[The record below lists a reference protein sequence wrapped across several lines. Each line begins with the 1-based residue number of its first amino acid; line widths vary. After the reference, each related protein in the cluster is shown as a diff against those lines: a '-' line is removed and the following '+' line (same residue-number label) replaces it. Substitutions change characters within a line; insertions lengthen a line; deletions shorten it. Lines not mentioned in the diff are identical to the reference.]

1 MKRFFQ
7 LFLLICLFSQIN
19 LLHAKKAPNW
29 VTNRPIDNEFYIGIG
44 HASKVKGSNDH
55 IERATSEALKNLS
68 SEITVNISGEV
79 VSSMIEKSGMLEEEL
94 KSKIRSTTEAELEGY
109 ELVEQWQDK
118 KEYWIYYR
126 LSRIK
131 YQLAREE
138 KINKAVSLALD
149 LFTQAKKC
157 EQNREYDKALLLFL
171 QSLKPIEKYIGE
183 TLETNYL
190 GQSIYLNNEIY
201 LSIHNILSNI
211 ELKPLKNNIEAKRNK
226 SVKQPIKI
234 TAFYLDTEQ
243 ISISNLPIL
252 FSFKRGEGD
261 LIKNVKTNMNGV
273 ASSKISKIISSEK
286 MQILNAEL
294 DISKLI
300 NQDSTSLVY
309 QNILKTFPI
318 PSTRIILN
326 VTGLLIFIESEE
338 INLGKE
344 LDVLHIEPKI
354 KESLSDKG
362 FSFTEDMAGADIYIT
377 IKARSREGSEM
388 FGMYSTFVDVTVSA
402 MEMSSGEEIY
412 KNIFNN
418 VSGQG
423 LNAEKAGLK
432 AFENAAEKISENIVP
447 KIIQTAVNEK

>member
-7 LFLLICLFSQIN
+7 ILLLICLFFHII
-19 LLHAKKAPNW
+19 LLHAKKTPDW

-44 HASKVKGSNDH
+44 HASKIKGSNDH
-55 IERATSEALKNLS
+55 IERATSEALKNLA

-126 LSRIK
+126 LSKVR
-131 YQLAREE
+131 YQVAREE
-138 KINKAVSLALD
+138 KINKAISLALD
-149 LFTQAKKC
+149 LFTQAKRS
-157 EQNREYDKALLLFL
+157 EQNREYNKALLLLL

-201 LSIHNILSNI
+201 LSIQNILSNI

-226 SVKQPIKI
+226 AVKQPIKI
-234 TAFYLDTEQ
+234 TASYLDTEQ
-243 ISISNLPIL
+243 IPISNLPIV
-252 FSFKRGEGD
+252 FSFTRGEGD
-261 LIKNVKTNMNGV
+261 LISNVKTNMSGI
-273 ASSKISKIISSEK
+273 ASSKISKVTSSDK

-300 NQDSTSLVY
+300 NQDSTSFVY

-354 KESLSDKG
+354 KESFSEKG
-362 FSFTEDMAGADIYIT
+362 FFFTDDMSMSDIYIT
-377 IKARSREGSEM
+377 IKARSREGSKM

-402 MEMSSGEEIY
+402 LEMSSGEEIY
-412 KNIFNN
+412 KNVFNN

-423 LNAEKAGLK
+423 LDAEKAGLK
-432 AFENAAEKISENIVP
+432 AFENSAEKISKNMVP
-447 KIIQTAVNEK
+447 KIIQTAGQ

>member
-1 MKRFFQ
+1 MKRYFQ
-7 LFLLICLFSQIN
+7 LLLLICLLSQIN
-19 LLHAKKAPNW
+19 LLHAKKTPDW

-44 HASKVKGSNDH
+44 HASKVKGVNDH
-55 IERATSEALKNLS
+55 IEKATSEALKNLA

-79 VSSMIEKSGMLEEEL
+79 VSSMIEKSGILEEEL

-118 KEYWIYYR
+118 KSYWIYYR
-126 LSRIK
+126 LSKVK

-138 KINKAVSLALD
+138 KISNSVSLALD
-149 LFTQAKKC
+149 LFSQAKKS
-157 EQNREYDKALLLFL
+157 EQNKEYDKALLMFL

-183 TLETNYL
+183 TLETKYL

-201 LSIHNILSNI
+201 LSIQNILSNI
-211 ELKPLKNNIEAKRNK
+211 ELKPVTNNINAKRNK
-226 SVKQPIKI
+226 SVMQPVEV
-234 TAFYLDTEQ
+234 TAFYHDTEQ
-243 ISISNLPIL
+243 GCISNLPIL

-261 LIKNVKTNMNGV
+261 LIKNVKTNMNGI
-273 ASSKISKIISSEK
+273 ASSKISKITSSEK

-300 NQDSTSLVY
+300 DQDSTSFVY
-309 QNILKTFPI
+309 QNILKTFPM
-318 PSTRIILN
+318 PSARIILN

-338 INLGKE
+338 INLGAE

-354 KESLSDKG
+354 KENLSEKG
-362 FSFTEDMAGADIYIT
+362 FSFTDDKSKSDIYIT

-402 MEMSSGEEIY
+402 LEMSSGEEIY
-412 KNIFNN
+412 KNVFNN
-418 VSGQG
+418 ISGQG
-423 LNAEKAGLK
+423 LSAEKAGLK
-432 AFENAAEKISENIVP
+432 AFEIVAGKISENMVP
-447 KIIQTAVNEK
+447 KIIQTAGQ

>member
-7 LFLLICLFSQIN
+7 LLLLICLFSQIN
-19 LLHAKKAPNW
+19 NLLHAKKTPDW
-29 VTNRPIDNEFYIGIG
+29 VTNRPIDKEFYIGIG
-44 HASKVKGSNDH
+44 HASKVKDSNDH
-55 IERATSEALKNLS
+55 IEKATSDALKNLA

-79 VSSMIEKSGMLEEEL
+79 VSSMIEKSGILEEEL
-94 KSKIRSTTEAELEGY
+94 KSKIRSTTEAELEEY

-118 KEYWIYYR
+118 KNYWIYFR

-149 LFTQAKKC
+149 QFSKGKTY
-157 EQNREYDKALLLFL
+157 EQNKQYDKALLLFL

-201 LSIHNILSNI
+201 LSIQNILSNI
-211 ELKPLKNNIEAKRNK
+211 ELKPLKSNIEAKRNK
-226 SVKQPIKI
+226 SVRQPIKVEALYFDAELTPI
-234 TAFYLDTEQ
+234 P
-243 ISISNLPIL
+243 NLPIL
-252 FSFKRGEGD
+252 FSFKRGGGD
-261 LIKNVKTNMNGV
+261 LIKNVRTNMNGI
-273 ASSKISKIISSEK
+273 ASSKISKITSSEK

-300 NQDSTSLVY
+300 NQDSTSFVY

-318 PSTRIILN
+318 ASTKIIIN

-354 KESLSDKG
+354 KESFSEKG
-362 FSFTEDMAGADIYIT
+362 FSFTDDMNKADIYVT
-377 IKARSREGSEM
+377 IKAKSREGSEM

-402 MEMSSGEEIY
+402 LEMSSGEEIY
-412 KNIFNN
+412 KNVFNN

-432 AFENAAEKISENIVP
+432 AFENAAGKISENMVP
-447 KIIQTAVNEK
+447 IIIQTAGQ

>member
-7 LFLLICLFSQIN
+7 ILLLMCLFSQIN
-19 LLHAKKAPNW
+19 LLHAKKAPDW

-55 IERATSEALKNLS
+55 IERATSEALKNLA

-79 VSSMIEKSGMLEEEL
+79 VSSMIEKSGILEEEL

-109 ELVEQWQDK
+109 ELVEQWQDR

-126 LSRIK
+126 LSKIK

-149 LFTQAKKC
+149 LFSQAKKS

-201 LSIHNILSNI
+201 ISIQNILSNI
-211 ELKPLKNNIEAKRNK
+211 ELKPLKNNIKAKRNQ

-243 ISISNLPIL
+243 VPIPNLPIL
-252 FSFKRGEGD
+252 FGFKRGEGD
-261 LIKNVKTNMNGV
+261 LIKNMKTNMNGI
-273 ASSKISKIISSEK
+273 ASCRISKVTSSEK

-300 NQDSTSLVY
+300 NQDSTSFVY

-344 LDVLHIEPKI
+344 LSVLHIEPKI
-354 KESLSDKG
+354 KESFAEKG
-362 FSFTEDMAGADIYIT
+362 FSFTDDMAGADIYIT

-388 FGMYSTFVDVTVSA
+388 FGMYSTFVDVSVSA
-402 MEMSSGEEIY
+402 LEMSSGEEIY
-412 KNIFNN
+412 KNVFNN
-418 VSGQG
+418 VTGQG

-432 AFENAAEKISENIVP
+432 AFENAAGKISENIVP
-447 KIIQTAVNEK
+447 KIIQTAGQ

>member
-7 LFLLICLFSQIN
+7 ILLLICLFFQIN
-19 LLHAKKAPNW
+19 LLHAEKTPDW
-29 VTNRPIDNEFYIGIG
+29 VTNRPINNEFYIGIG
-44 HASKVKGSNDH
+44 HASKIKGSNDH
-55 IERATSEALKNLS
+55 IEKATSEALKNLA

-118 KEYWIYYR
+118 KDYWIYYR
-126 LSRIK
+126 LSKVR
-131 YQLAREE
+131 YQVAREE
-138 KINKAVSLALD
+138 KINKAISLALD
-149 LFTQAKKC
+149 LFTQAKKS

-183 TLETNYL
+183 TLETKYL
-190 GQSIYLNNEIY
+190 GQNIYLNNEIY
-201 LSIHNILSNI
+201 LSIQNILSNI
-211 ELKPLKNNIEAKRNK
+211 ELKPIKNNIEAKRNK
-226 SVKQPIKI
+226 AVKQSIQVI
-234 TAFYLDTEQ
+234 ASYYETEQ

-261 LIKNVKTNMNGV
+261 LISNVKTNMNGI
-273 ASSKISKIISSEK
+273 ASSKISKITSSDK

-300 NQDSTSLVY
+300 NQDSTSFVY

-354 KESLSDKG
+354 KESFSEKG
-362 FSFTEDMAGADIYIT
+362 FSFADDIAGSDIYIT

-388 FGMYSTFVDVTVSA
+388 FGMYSSFVDVTVSA
-402 MEMSSGEEIY
+402 LEMSSGEEIY
-412 KNIFNN
+412 KNVFNN

-423 LNAEKAGLK
+423 LDAEKSGLK
-432 AFENAAEKISENIVP
+432 AFENAAGKISESMVP
-447 KIIQTAVNEK
+447 KIIQTAGQ

>member
-1 MKRFFQ
+1 MKRLFQ
-7 LFLLICLFSQIN
+7 ILLLICLFFQVN

-29 VTNRPIDNEFYIGIG
+29 VTNRPIDKEFYIGIG
-44 HASKVKGSNDH
+44 HASKIKGSNDH
-55 IERATSEALKNLS
+55 IEKATSEALKNLA

-79 VSSMIEKSGMLEEEL
+79 VSSMIEKSGILEEEL
-94 KSKIRSTTEAELEGY
+94 KSKIRSTTEAELDGY

-126 LSRIK
+126 LSKIK

-149 LFTQAKKC
+149 LFSKAKKS

-183 TLETNYL
+183 TLETKYL

-201 LSIHNILSNI
+201 LSIQNILSNI
-211 ELKPLKNNIEAKRNK
+211 ELESVTNNIEAKRNK
-226 SVKQPIKI
+226 AVKQSIKI
-234 TAFYLDTEQ
+234 TAYYLDTEQ
-243 ISISNLPIL
+243 IPIPNLPIL
-252 FSFKRGEGD
+252 FGFKRGEGD
-261 LIKNVKTNMNGV
+261 LIKNVKTNMYGV
-273 ASSKISKIISSEK
+273 ASSKISKITSSEK

-300 NQDSTSLVY
+300 NQDSTSFVY
-309 QNILKTFPI
+309 QNILKTFPM

-344 LDVLHIEPKI
+344 LKVLHIEPKI
-354 KESLSDKG
+354 KESFSEKG
-362 FSFTEDMAGADIYIT
+362 FSFTDDMAGADIYIM

-402 MEMSSGEEIY
+402 LEMSSGEEIY
-412 KNIFNN
+412 KNVFNN

-432 AFENAAEKISENIVP
+432 AFENVAEKISENMVP
-447 KIIQTAVNEK
+447 KIIQIVGQ

>member
-7 LFLLICLFSQIN
+7 ILLLICLFFQIN
-19 LLHAKKAPNW
+19 LLHAKKVPDW

-44 HASKVKGSNDH
+44 HASKVKGSSDH
-55 IERATSEALKNLS
+55 IERATSEALKNLA

-79 VSSMIEKSGMLEEEL
+79 ISSMIEKSGILEEEL

-118 KEYWIYYR
+118 KDYWIYYR
-126 LSRIK
+126 LSKVK

-138 KINKAVSLALD
+138 KINNAVSLALD
-149 LFTQAKKC
+149 LFSQAKKS
-157 EQNREYDKALLLFL
+157 EQNKEYYKALLFFL

-183 TLETNYL
+183 TLETKYL
-190 GQSIYLNNEIY
+190 GTSIYLNNEIY
-201 LSIHNILSNI
+201 LSIQNILSNI
-211 ELKPLKNNIEAKRNK
+211 ELKPLMNNINAKRNK
-226 SVKQPIKI
+226 SVKQSIEVI
-234 TAFYLDTEQ
+234 AFYNDAEQ
-243 ISISNLPIL
+243 ICISNLPIL

-261 LIKNVKTNMNGV
+261 MINNVKTNMNGI
-273 ASSKISKIISSEK
+273 ATSKISKITSSEK

-300 NQDSTSLVY
+300 NQDSTSFVY
-309 QNILKTFPI
+309 QNVLKTFPI

-338 INLGKE
+338 INLGEE

-354 KESLSDKG
+354 KESFSEKG
-362 FSFTEDMAGADIYIT
+362 FSFTDDIAGADIYIM

-402 MEMSSGEEIY
+402 LEMSSGEEIY
-412 KNIFNN
+412 KNVFNN
-418 VSGQG
+418 ISGQG

-432 AFENAAEKISENIVP
+432 AFENVAVKISENMVP
-447 KIIQTAVNEK
+447 KIIQTAGQ

>member
-1 MKRFFQ
+1 MKRVFQ
-7 LFLLICLFSQIN
+7 LLLLICLFFQGN

-29 VTNRPIDNEFYIGIG
+29 VTNRPIDNEFFIGIG
-44 HASKVKGSNDH
+44 HASKIKGSNGH
-55 IERATSEALKNLS
+55 IEKATSEALKNLA

-94 KSKIRSTTEAELEGY
+94 KSSICSTTEAELEGY
-109 ELVEQWQDK
+109 ELVVQWQDK

-126 LSRIK
+126 LSKVK

-149 LFTQAKKC
+149 LFSQAKKS
-157 EQNREYDKALLLFL
+157 EQNREYYKALLLFL

-183 TLETNYL
+183 TLETEYL
-190 GQSIYLNNEIY
+190 GNSIYLNNEIY
-201 LSIHNILSNI
+201 LSIQNLLSHI
-211 ELKPLKNNIEAKRNK
+211 ELKPVKNNIEAKRNK
-226 SVKQPIKI
+226 AVKQPIII
-234 TAFYLDTEQ
+234 TAFYHDVEQ
-243 ISISNLPIL
+243 IPISNLPIL

-261 LIKNVKTNMNGV
+261 LIENVKTNMNGI
-273 ASSKISKIISSEK
+273 ASSKISKVTSSEK

-300 NQDSTSLVY
+300 NQDSTSFVY

-344 LDVLHIEPKI
+344 LAVLHIEPRI
-354 KESLSDKG
+354 KESFSDKG
-362 FSFTEDMAGADIYIT
+362 FSFTDDMAGSDIYIT

-402 MEMSSGEEIY
+402 LEMSSGEEIY
-412 KNIFNN
+412 KNVFNN
-418 VSGQG
+418 VTGQG

-432 AFENAAEKISENIVP
+432 AFENAAGKISENMVP
-447 KIIQTAVNEK
+447 RIIQTAGQ

>member
-7 LFLLICLFSQIN
+7 ILLLICLFFHII
-19 LLHAKKAPNW
+19 LLHAKQAPDW

-44 HASKVKGSNDH
+44 HASKIKGSNDH

-79 VSSMIEKSGMLEEEL
+79 VSSMIEKSGILEEEL

-109 ELVEQWQDK
+109 ELVEQWQNK
-118 KEYWIYYR
+118 KDYWIYYR
-126 LSRIK
+126 LSKVR
-131 YQLAREE
+131 YQAAREE
-138 KINKAVSLALD
+138 KINKAISLALD
-149 LFTQAKKC
+149 LFSQAKKS
-157 EQNREYDKALLLFL
+157 EQNKEYDKALLLFL

-190 GQSIYLNNEIY
+190 GKTIYLNNEIY
-201 LSIHNILSNI
+201 LSIQNMLSNI
-211 ELKPLKNNIEAKRNK
+211 ELKPITSNIEAKRNK
-226 SVKQPIKI
+226 SVKQPIKVE
-234 TAFYLDTEQ
+234 ALYFDAEQ
-243 ISISNLPIL
+243 IPIPNLPIL

-261 LIKNVKTNMNGV
+261 LISNVKTNMNGI
-273 ASSKISKIISSEK
+273 ASSKISKITSSEK

-300 NQDSTSLVY
+300 NQDSTSFVY

-354 KESLSDKG
+354 KESFSEKG
-362 FSFTEDMAGADIYIT
+362 FSFTDDMSMSDIYIT

-402 MEMSSGEEIY
+402 FEMSSGEEIY
-412 KNIFNN
+412 KNVFNN

-423 LNAEKAGLK
+423 LDAEKAGLK
-432 AFENAAEKISENIVP
+432 AFENAAGKISENMVP
-447 KIIQTAVNEK
+447 KIIQTAGQ

>member
-1 MKRFFQ
+1 MKKVFQ
-7 LFLLICLFSQIN
+7 LLLLICLFSQIN
-19 LLHAKKAPNW
+19 LLHAKRAPDW
-29 VTNRPIDNEFYIGIG
+29 VTNRPIDKEFYIGVG

-55 IERATSEALKNLS
+55 IEKATSEALKNLA
-68 SEITVNISGEV
+68 SEITINISGEV
-79 VSSMIEKSGMLEEEL
+79 VSSMIEKSGILEEEL
-94 KSKIRSTTEAELEGY
+94 KSKIRSTTQAELEGY

-118 KEYWIYYR
+118 KDYWIYYR
-126 LSRIK
+126 LSKIK
-131 YQLAREE
+131 YQLARKE
-138 KINKAVSLALD
+138 KINKAISLALD
-149 LFTQAKKC
+149 LFSKGKTY
-157 EQNREYDKALLLFL
+157 EQNKQYDKALLLFL

-201 LSIHNILSNI
+201 LSIQNILSNI
-211 ELKPLKNNIEAKRNK
+211 ELKPVKSNIEAKRNK
-226 SVKQPIKI
+226 SVRQPIKVE
-234 TAFYLDTEQ
+234 ALYFDTEQ
-243 ISISNLPIL
+243 IPIPNLPIL

-261 LIKNVKTNMNGV
+261 LIKNVKTNMNGI
-273 ASSKISKIISSEK
+273 ASSKISKITSSEK
-286 MQILNAEL
+286 MQILYAEL

-300 NQDSTSLVY
+300 NQDSTSFVY

-318 PSTRIILN
+318 ASAKIIIN

-354 KESLSDKG
+354 KESFSEKG
-362 FSFTEDMAGADIYIT
+362 FSFTDDMSKADIYIT

-388 FGMYSTFVDVTVSA
+388 FGMYSTFVDCTISA
-402 MEMSSGEEIY
+402 LEMSSGEEIY
-412 KNIFNN
+412 KNVLNN

-432 AFENAAEKISENIVP
+432 AFENAAGKISENMVP
-447 KIIQTAVNEK
+447 IIIQTAGQ